1 MRSGYMYSKVQ
12 LFMLGGLVS
21 GVYAFALW
29 LFLFNPIWFLS
40 AGFVCTVYF
49 FIVLFLALVCNLIG
63 VKFKDL

>member
-1 MRSGYMYSKVQ
+1 
-12 LFMLGGLVS
+12 MLGGLVS

-29 LFLFNPIWFLS
+29 LFLFDPIWFLS
-40 AGFVCTVYF
+40 VGFVCTVYF

>member
-1 MRSGYMYSKVQ
+1 MYSKVQ

-29 LFLFNPIWFLS
+29 LFLFNPIGFLS
-40 AGFVCTVYF
+40 VGFVCTVYF

>member
-1 MRSGYMYSKVQ
+1 
-12 LFMLGGLVS
+12 MLGGLVS

-29 LFLFNPIWFLS
+29 LFLFNPIGFLS
-40 AGFVCTVYF
+40 VGFVCTVYF